1 MYDERTNQ
9 TKHYTETSMKQNVQ
23 IMIHL
28 YYENQESE
36 SSPSQPT
43 RETIKRDLY
52 EILRDDK
59 PLHIEEIRSGSYE

>member
-1 MYDERTNQ
+1 
-9 TKHYTETSMKQNVQ
+9 MKQNVQ

-59 PLHIEEIRSGSYE
+59 SLHIEEIRSASYE